1 MNMASR
7 PRLLRLLGFGLI
19 VLALLLGVYVMVA
32 YLAYQSGQE
41 LGATRIV
48 ETRTAAIAVQIDRAK
63 IEIGDGNYRLALR
76 RLEWVL
82 AREPENSFAQQ
93 LQALA
98 VSALQTPAPG
108 GTTATPETATGGPT
122 PTADRTGEATAAR
135 ELRRLERLV
144 EAEEWQEAISGLSA
158 FRADNP
164 SYERLRTDE
173 LLQRAYIGLG
183 VEELYGTQVELGM
196 YYLAQAE
203 TLGALPQEV
212 LDQRLWAE
220 LYLGGI
226 AYYGVNWEVS
236 LFYFRQLCPSAP
248 FYQGAC
254 DTLHEIL
261 ITVGDLYA
269 AQQDWCPAESY
280 YQEALTVRDTGSA
293 TQKLREAR
301 DGCRTATPT
310 ASAPLTDT
318 LPVDGTLTDT
328 VPFEP

>member
-1 MNMASR
+1 MAAR
-7 PRLLRLLGFGLI
+7 PRLLRLLGFALI
-19 VLALLLGVYVMVA
+19 VVALLLGVYVMVA

-41 LGATRIV
+41 LGATRIA
-48 ETRTAAIAVQIDRAK
+48 ETRTAAIAVQTDRAK
-63 IEIGDGNYRLALR
+63 NDIGEGNYRLALR

-82 AREPENSFAQQ
+82 EREPDNSFAQQ

-98 VSALQTPAPG
+98 VGALQTPTPG
-108 GTTATPETATGGPT
+108 GATATPETASDGPT
-122 PTADRTGEATAAR
+122 PTPDNTGDATAAR

-144 EAEEWQEAISGLSA
+144 EDEEWNEAISEIST
-158 FRADNP
+158 FRANNP
-164 SYERLRTDE
+164 SYQRTRTDE

-183 VEELYGTQVELGM
+183 VDELYGTQVELGI

-248 FYQGAC
+248 FYQDAC

-301 DGCRTATPT
+301 EGCQSATPT
-310 ASAPLTDT
+310 ASAPVTGT
-318 LPVDGTLTDT
+318 LPVDGTFTGT
-328 VPFEP
+328 VPLEP